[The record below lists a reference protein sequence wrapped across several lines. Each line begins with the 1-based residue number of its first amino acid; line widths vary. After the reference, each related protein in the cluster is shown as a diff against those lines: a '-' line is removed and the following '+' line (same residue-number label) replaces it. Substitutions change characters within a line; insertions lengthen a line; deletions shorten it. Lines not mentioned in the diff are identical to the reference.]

1 MSPLIWYQLSLPLSL
16 SVPICFCMLRI
27 DISHIYIYIYI
38 KESTEGKLYMH
49 MDEYSVFSFP
59 I

>member
-27 DISHIYIYIYI
+27 DISHIYIYI